1 MYRTLFQTAD
11 TYFVLL
17 PRRSN
22 GRNSG
27 AMRALAVVGILSP
40 GLMDGK
46 RRKKLLRC
54 EDLSALYRQ
63 SGDDPKQVLEWHKTL
78 AGGFAC

>member
-1 MYRTLFQTAD
+1 
-11 TYFVLL
+11 
-17 PRRSN
+17 
-22 GRNSG
+22 
-27 AMRALAVVGILSP
+27 MRALAVVGILSP